1 MKKKDLIRIACK
13 NILFAIWIVII
24 NLVMNETMTVCI
36 VETVLVVGIS
46 LIFDIIQLRN
56 KTQWYFGNLLLWGRF
71 LLLFQIEIALEKY
84 VYVIPAYNKYLIS
97 QSHQLNWKVL
107 IFL

>member
-1 MKKKDLIRIACK
+1 MKKKDLIRIVCK

-56 KTQWYFGNLLLWGRF
+56 KTQ
-71 LLLFQIEIALEKY
+71 
-84 VYVIPAYNKYLIS
+84 
-97 QSHQLNWKVL
+97 
-107 IFL
+107 

>member
-13 NILFAIWIVII
+13 NILFAIGVMIA

-36 VETVLVVGIS
+36 VSTVLVVGIT

-56 KTQWYFGNLLLWGRF
+56 KTQ
-71 LLLFQIEIALEKY
+71 
-84 VYVIPAYNKYLIS
+84 
-97 QSHQLNWKVL
+97 
-107 IFL
+107 